1 MTLSFTPRGYRT
13 LALAAALALP
23 GLAQAQESVPEA
35 ALSAFATRAKA
46 QGLTA
51 ADVANLL
58 VTNSYF
64 DASTNLTHTYLQQRV
79 NGVAVFNATGA
90 VHTDKAGKVV
100 FASQDFVVNAAAVAA
115 SATPTLTAEQ
125 AIVAAAVRLGLPRP
139 VGLRVVVDARPADGI
154 MYNNGGIS
162 ERDIPVRLMYAR
174 VNNKLVLVWNVT
186 IAQLDQ
192 EHQWNARID
201 AQTGQLVDQNDYTV
215 SEQSTFNQFT
225 QRLQHKQQRSLAF
238 STAQALASP
247 LSPTSTTAANAL
259 TAVAFP
265 LESPAQGART
275 NVALPALGYTYSPYG
290 WVAGQ
295 SPTTFLDSYSFLTT
309 GKYLTRGNNVAAY
322 DDNSATSNG
331 PTAANYNS
339 STTSPD
345 GGATMN
351 FEFPFNQ
358 PLGARTNLNA
368 ATTNLFYVNNMMHD
382 VMLAHGFDEPA
393 GNFQYKNA
401 TNTGIGLDPVRA
413 ESQDGYAR
421 NNANFSTPVDG
432 QTPTMQMYLFDNVNQ
447 SLTITAPSSIAGT
460 YPYLPA
466 GTFGGDLSSLGSV
479 CGNIVP
485 VNDGTGVDGGIHSC
499 ATPYTNAAAVNGNI
513 ALIQRGGCSTTALN
527 AFVVKVKNAQLNG
540 ATMAIVYD
548 SDPLATTYT
557 SMGGTDPDI
566 TIPAVFITGV
576 NGARIKAALTGTNV
590 AVGCAYDQTL
600 ADLDGSLD
608 NGVVS
613 HEYGHGITNR
623 LTGGPANSSCV
634 IQAVGTAA
642 APIYTQ
648 CMGEGWSDFFALW
661 MTTKPGDIGSAN
673 RYMGAYVENNTTGLR
688 TRPYTT
694 NFSVAGNNLTYG
706 AIPNGNGGVNYQE
719 SHNLGEIWAVTLWDL
734 NWQFIYK
741 YGYNSNFYATT
752 GGNNQ
757 ALKLILD
764 ACKIQ
769 TCNPS
774 FLDGRNAILRADSM
788 NNGAANSALIWR
800 VFARRGM
807 GYSANAGDRTA
818 GTPRLT
824 GIVEAFDLPPGVTAA
839 PLATTNANLNGSFL
853 EAYPN
858 PAQDLLTVRTQL
870 SSAAPMQV
878 TVLDLLGKTVVAP
891 TSVAVAKMQQSGVEL
906 NTSGLAS
913 GIYIVRVKTTD
924 GIYTTKVTIQH

>member
-51 ADVANLL
+51 ADVANPL

-64 DASTNLTHTYLQQRV
+64 DASTGLTHTYLQQRV

-90 VHTDKAGKVV
+90 VHTDKTGKVV
-100 FASQDFVVNAAAVAA
+100 LATQDFVAGAAALAA
-115 SATPTLTAEQ
+115 SSTPTLTAEQ

-139 VGLRVVVDARPADGI
+139 VGLRVVTDARPADGLVF
-154 MYNNGGIS
+154 NNGGIS

-174 VNNKLVLVWNVT
+174 LNGKLVLVWNVT

-192 EHQWNARID
+192 AHQWNARVD

-225 QRLQHKQQRSLAF
+225 QRLQHKQQRAMAF
-238 STAQALASP
+238 NAAQALASP
-247 LSPTSTTAANAL
+247 LSPTSTTAANAV

-265 LESPAQGART
+265 LESPSQGART
-275 NVALPALGYTYSPYG
+275 NVALPAVGYTYSPYG

-322 DDNSATSNG
+322 DDNSATASG
-331 PTAANYNS
+331 ATAANYNS

-345 GGATMN
+345 GGSTMN
-351 FEFPFNQ
+351 FEFPLNQ
-358 PLGARTNLNA
+358 PLGPRTNLNA

-382 VMLAHGFDEPA
+382 VMLAHGFDEPS

-401 TNTGIGLDPVRA
+401 TSTGIGLDQVRA
-413 ESQDGYAR
+413 ESQDGAGR

-432 QTPTMQMYLFDNVNQ
+432 QTPTMQMYLFDNANQ
-447 SLTITAPSSIAGT
+447 TLTITSPSAIAGSYT
-460 YPYLPA
+460 YVPT
-466 GTFGGDLSSLGSV
+466 GEFGGSLSLLGSI

-485 VNDGTGVDGGIHSC
+485 VNDGTGVDGGIHGC
-499 ATPYTNAAAVNGNI
+499 ASTYVNASAVNGNI
-513 ALIQRGGCSTTALN
+513 ALIQRRGCSAAANNTFA
-527 AFVVKVKNAQLNG
+527 AKVKNAQLNG
-540 ATMAIVYD
+540 ATMAIVYGTYAT
-548 SDPLATTYT
+548 SDTLGTM
-557 SMGGTDPDI
+557 SGTDLSI
-566 TIPAVFITGV
+566 TIPAIFISGRD
-576 NGARIKAALTGTNV
+576 GAKIRAALTNGTV
-590 AVGCAYDQTL
+590 AVGCASDITN

-634 IQAVGTAA
+634 IQNVGNATTA
-642 APIYTQ
+642 IYTQ

-673 RYMGAYVENNTTGLR
+673 RYMGSYVENNTTGLR

-694 NFSVAGNNLTYG
+694 NFSATGNNLTYG
-706 AIPNGNGGVNYQE
+706 AIPNGNSGVNYQE
-719 SHNLGEIWAVTLWDL
+719 THNLGEIWTSTLWDL

-741 YGYNSNFYATT
+741 YGYNTNFYAST

-774 FLDGRNAILRADSM
+774 FLDGRNAILRADSI
-788 NNGAANSALIWR
+788 NNRAANSGLIWQ

-807 GYSANAGDRTA
+807 GYSANAGDRIA

-824 GIVEAFDLPPGVTAA
+824 GIVEAFDLPPGLTVT
-839 PLATTNANLNGSFL
+839 PLATANANLNGSFL

-913 GIYIVRVKTTD
+913 GVYIVRVKTTD

>member
-1 MTLSFTPRGYRT
+1 
-13 LALAAALALP
+13 
-23 GLAQAQESVPEA
+23 VPA
-35 ALSAFATRAKA
+35 TALSTFAIRAKA
-46 QGLTA
+46 QGLSS
-51 ADVANLL
+51 ADVANPA
-58 VTNSYF
+58 VTDSYF
-64 DASTNLTHTYLQQRV
+64 DASTGLTHTYLQQRV
-79 NGVAVFNATGA
+79 NGVAIFNATGA
-90 VHTDKAGKVV
+90 VHTDKAGKVI
-100 FASQDFVVNAAAVAA
+100 FASQDFVRGAAALAP

-139 VGLRVVVDARPADGI
+139 VGLRVVTDARPTDGLVF
-154 MYNNGGIS
+154 NNGGIS
-162 ERDIPVRLMYAR
+162 ERDIPVRLLYAR
-174 VNNKLVLVWNVT
+174 VADKLVLVWNVT

-192 EHQWNARID
+192 QHQWNARID

-215 SEQSTFNQFT
+215 SEQSTFNQFASRM
-225 QRLQHKQQRSLAF
+225 QRKQQRALAF
-238 STAQALASP
+238 DAAQVLAAP
-247 LSPTSTTAANAL
+247 LSPAGTTAANSVSAF
-259 TAVAFP
+259 AFP
-265 LESPAQGART
+265 LESPTQGART
-275 NVALPALGYTYSPYG
+275 NVALPAVGNTYSPYG

-295 SPTTFLDSYSFLTT
+295 SPSTFLDTYSFLTT

-322 DDNSATSNG
+322 DDNSATANG
-331 PTAANYNS
+331 ATAANYNS

-345 GGATMN
+345 GTSTMN

-358 PLGARTNLNA
+358 PLGPRANLSA

-382 VMLAHGFDEPA
+382 VMLAHGFDEA
-393 GNFQYKNA
+393 SGNFQYKNA
-401 TNTGIGLDPVRA
+401 TGTGAGNDPVRA
-413 ESQDGYAR
+413 ESQDGFAR
-421 NNANFSTPVDG
+421 NNANFSTPADG
-432 QTPTMQMYLFDNVNQ
+432 ASPTMQMYLFDNANQ
-447 SLTITAPSSIAGT
+447 TLTITAPSSIAGT
-460 YPYLPA
+460 YTYA
-466 GTFGGDLSSLGSV
+466 TTTSFGGDLASLGSV

-499 ATPYTNAAAVNGNI
+499 SVNYLNSAAVNGNI
-513 ALIQRGGCSTTALN
+513 ALIQRRGCSTTATN
-527 AFVVKVKNAQLNG
+527 SFTAKVKNAQLNG
-540 ATMAIVYD
+540 ATLAIVYGTTAT
-548 SDPLATTYT
+548 SDTLV
-557 SMGGTDPDI
+557 SMSGTDPDI
-566 TIPAVFITGV
+566 TIPAIFITGR
-576 NGARIKAALTGTNV
+576 NGAKIRAALTGSNV
-590 AVGCAYDQTL
+590 AVGCVYDQTL

-613 HEYGHGITNR
+613 HEYGHGISNR

-634 IQAVGTAA
+634 IQNVGTAA

-673 RYMGAYVENNTTGLR
+673 RYTGAYIGGNTTGIR

-694 NFSVAGNNLTYG
+694 NFSAAGNNLTYG
-706 AIPNGNGGVNYQE
+706 AIPNGNGTVNYQE
-719 SHNLGEIWAVTLWDL
+719 SHNLGEIWAATLWDL

-741 YGYNSNFYATT
+741 YGYNSNFYAST
-752 GGNNQ
+752 GGNNM

-774 FLDGRNAILRADSM
+774 FLDGRNAILRADSL
-788 NNGAANSALIWR
+788 NNRAANSSVIWR

-824 GIVEAFDLPPGVTAA
+824 GIVEAFDLPPGVVNT
-839 PLATTNANLNGSFL
+839 PLATTAASRGSEML

-858 PAQDLLTVRTQL
+858 PAQNQLTVRTQL
-870 SSAAPMQV
+870 GSAAPIQV

-891 TSVAVAKMQQSGVEL
+891 TSVPVAKMQQSGVEL
-906 NTSGLAS
+906 NTSALAS
-913 GIYIVRVKTTD
+913 GIYVVRVVTTD